1 MISKRVK
8 EMIPSAT
15 LSQSEKIAYL
25 KKQGIEVIGFNIGEP
40 DFNTPEN
47 IIKKAEEAYRLGYT
61 KYTPAAGMLE
71 LREQVCKKFKKDYDL
86 DYLVSN
92 VIVSSGAKQSL
103 TNALMAIANPG
114 EEVIVPVPCWNS
126 YIEMIKLTG
135 AKPIL
140 VNMDEK
146 NGFDLD
152 VEKISAY
159 VTEKTKAILIN
170 SPNNPTGAVYKRE
183 HMEKLGN
190 LAVEKNFYIIS
201 DEIYEKLVYDGEVNS
216 CMASIS
222 KEIKEKTIT
231 INGVSKSYAM
241 TGWRIGFAV
250 GPTDVIKAMSDYQG
264 HTTTSPNAPAQ
275 YASIE
280 ALANTDEFI
289 ETMRKEFEKRREF
302 IVERLNAMEGI
313 ICSIPKGA
321 FYVMPN
327 IKSFYGKKHKSYIIN
342 NSMDMS
348 DYLLEECRIAVV
360 TGEAFEA
367 PDNLRLSYSNSMEN
381 IKVGMDRME
390 IALKNLE

>member
-8 EMIPSAT
+8 KIIPSVT
-15 LSQSEKIAYL
+15 LAQSEKIANL

-40 DFNTPEN
+40 DFNTPAN
-47 IIKKAEEAYRLGYT
+47 IIKKAEEAYQLGYT

-71 LREQVCKKFKKDYDL
+71 LREEVCKKFKNDYGL
-86 DYLVSN
+86 DYSVRN
-92 VIVSSGAKQSL
+92 VIVSAGAKQSL
-103 TNALMAIANPG
+103 INALMAIVNPG
-114 EEVIVPVPCWNS
+114 QEVIVPVPCWNS

-135 AKPIL
+135 ATPVL
-140 VNMDEK
+140 VNMDER

-152 VEKISAY
+152 VEKISAC
-159 VTEKTKAILIN
+159 VNEKTIAILIN
-170 SPNNPTGAVYKRE
+170 SPNNPTGAVYKKE
-183 HMEKLGN
+183 NIEKLGK

-201 DEIYEKLVYDGEVNS
+201 DEIYEKLVYDGNVNC
-216 CMASIS
+216 CMAALS
-222 KEIKEKTIT
+222 KEIKDKTIT

-250 GPTDVIKAMSDYQG
+250 GPVDVIKGMSDYQG

-280 ALANTDEFI
+280 ALANTEEFV
-289 ETMRKEFEKRREF
+289 ESMRKDFAIRRKF
-302 IVERLNAMEGI
+302 IVKRLNAMEGI
-313 ICSIPKGA
+313 TCSIPKGA

-327 IKSFYGKKHKSYIIN
+327 IKSFYGKKYKNYVIN

-360 TGEAFEA
+360 AGTAFEA
-367 PDNLRLSYSNSMEN
+367 PDNLRLSYSNSIEN
-381 IKVGMDRME
+381 IKEGMDRME
-390 IALKNLE
+390 IALKNLK